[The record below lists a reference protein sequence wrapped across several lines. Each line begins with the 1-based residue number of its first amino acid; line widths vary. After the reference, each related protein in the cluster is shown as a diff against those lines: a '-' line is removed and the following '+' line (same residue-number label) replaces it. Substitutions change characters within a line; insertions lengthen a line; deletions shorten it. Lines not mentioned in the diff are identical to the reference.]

1 MDPAGSGSLDTRERR
16 ARAAR
21 ISTRGC
27 GAAVSACH
35 SLSFRTTKHPY
46 HHPHQ
51 HLYPYPQVLGLLAC
65 SGHAWWAELRG
76 RAEAGGDR
84 SWATWLVALAASAC
98 PEVASAALGALC
110 RGLGHEHCRACLLAA
125 IIAAAADATAATT
138 AATAVTAATAP
149 PTPTPTPTTPLPS
162 SPLPS
167 LGESLE
173 EHAAAPQR
181 ELVLAVASLL
191 SQLPLAAEAFA
202 PLFVRLHGPRCLEL
216 AAHHHCQRTRR
227 EARSLAAAVAAHLSS
242 VAPDDGAC
250 GEVSSA
256 ARPCEAEAE
265 AGAAGQAELRAARR
279 RVEAVAE
286 AANGPVEAS
295 FQEARVFFTGPRPR
309 RHECE

>member
-1 MDPAGSGSLDTRERR
+1 MRGS
-16 ARAAR
+16 
-21 ISTRGC
+21 

-35 SLSFRTTKHPY
+35 SLSFRTIKHPY
-46 HHPHQ
+46 QRPHQ
-51 HLYPYPQVLGLLAC
+51 HPCQHPQVLGLLAC
-65 SGHAWWAELRG
+65 SDHAWRAELCG
-76 RAEAGGDR
+76 RAEAGGGR
-84 SWATWLVALAASAC
+84 SWATRLVALAASVC

-125 IIAAAADATAATT
+125 IAAAAAATNATT
-138 AATAVTAATAP
+138 AAPTAAPVTAAAAAP
-149 PTPTPTPTTPLPS
+149 PTTMTPTTTPPLPP

-181 ELVLAVASLL
+181 DLVLAVASLL
-191 SQLPLAAEAFA
+191 SQLPLAGECFA

-216 AAHHHCQRTRR
+216 AAHHSCQQTRR

-242 VAPDDGAC
+242 VALDDGVC
-250 GEVSSA
+250 GGEVSSA
-256 ARPCEAEAE
+256 ARPCEAE

-279 RVEAVAE
+279 RVEAVVE

>member
-1 MDPAGSGSLDTRERR
+1 M
-16 ARAAR
+16 
-21 ISTRGC
+21 
-27 GAAVSACH
+27 
-35 SLSFRTTKHPY
+35 
-46 HHPHQ
+46 
-51 HLYPYPQVLGLLAC
+51 LGLLAC
-65 SGHAWWAELRG
+65 SGHAWRAELRG

-84 SWATWLVALAASAC
+84 SWVTLLVALAASAS

-110 RGLGHEHCRACLLAA
+110 RGLGHAHCRACLLAA
-125 IIAAAADATAATT
+125 IAAAAATTSAAAAAVTATAAL
-138 AATAVTAATAP
+138 VTAAAAP
-149 PTPTPTPTTPLPS
+149 PTTTMTPPPTPPLPAPPLPAP
-162 SPLPS
+162 PLPS

-181 ELVLAVASLL
+181 ELVLGVASLL
-191 SQLPLAAEAFA
+191 SQLPLAGERFA

-216 AAHHHCQRTRR
+216 AAHHACQRTRR

-242 VAPDDGAC
+242 VALDDGAC
-250 GEVSSA
+250 GAVSST

-279 RVEAVAE
+279 RVQAVAE
-286 AANGPVEAS
+286 AANGPVEPS

>member
-1 MDPAGSGSLDTRERR
+1 MRGS
-16 ARAAR
+16 
-21 ISTRGC
+21 

-51 HLYPYPQVLGLLAC
+51 HLYQHPQVLGLLAC
-65 SGHAWWAELRG
+65 SGHAWRAELSG

-84 SWATWLVALAASAC
+84 SWATQLVALAASTC

-125 IIAAAADATAATT
+125 IIAAAADATAAT
-138 AATAVTAATAP
+138 AATAVTAATAL
-149 PTPTPTPTTPLPS
+149 PTTTTTLTPPATPLLPP

-181 ELVLAVASLL
+181 ELVLVVASLL

-227 EARSLAAAVAAHLSS
+227 EARSLAASVAAHLSS
-242 VAPDDGAC
+242 VATDDGAC

-256 ARPCEAEAE
+256 ARPCEAEAEAE

>member
-1 MDPAGSGSLDTRERR
+1 
-16 ARAAR
+16 
-21 ISTRGC
+21 
-27 GAAVSACH
+27 
-35 SLSFRTTKHPY
+35 
-46 HHPHQ
+46 
-51 HLYPYPQVLGLLAC
+51 VLGLLAC
-65 SGHAWWAELRG
+65 SRHAWRAELRG

-84 SWATWLVALAASAC
+84 SWATQLVALAASAW

-125 IIAAAADATAATT
+125 IAAAAAAATAAT
-138 AATAVTAATAP
+138 AATAAAATATATAAAAALPTTTMTPP
-149 PTPTPTPTTPLPS
+149 PTPPLPS

-181 ELVLAVASLL
+181 DLVLAVASLL
-191 SQLPLAAEAFA
+191 SQLPLAGERFA

-216 AAHHHCQRTRR
+216 AAHHSCQQARR
-227 EARSLAAAVAAHLSS
+227 EACGLAAAVAAHLSS
-242 VAPDDGAC
+242 AAPDDGAC
-250 GEVSSA
+250 GEVVSA
-256 ARPCEAEAE
+256 ARPCEVE

-295 FQEARVFFTGPRPR
+295 FQEAYVFFTGPRPR

>member
-1 MDPAGSGSLDTRERR
+1 M
-16 ARAAR
+16 
-21 ISTRGC
+21 RGC

-35 SLSFRTTKHPY
+35 SLSFRTIKHPY
-46 HHPHQ
+46 QRPHQ
-51 HLYPYPQVLGLLAC
+51 HPYQHPQVLGLLAC
-65 SGHAWWAELRG
+65 SDHAWSAELCG

-84 SWATWLVALAASAC
+84 SWATQLVALAASTC

-125 IIAAAADATAATT
+125 IAAAAAATAATT
-138 AATAVTAATAP
+138 AAPVTAAAAAP
-149 PTPTPTPTTPLPS
+149 PTTMTPTATPPLPS
-162 SPLPS
+162 PPLPS
-167 LGESLE
+167 FGESLE

-181 ELVLAVASLL
+181 DLVLAVASLL
-191 SQLPLAAEAFA
+191 SQLPLAGERFA

-216 AAHHHCQRTRR
+216 AAHHSCQRTRR

-242 VAPDDGAC
+242 VALDEGAC
-250 GEVSSA
+250 GGEVSSA
-256 ARPCEAEAE
+256 ARPCEAEV
-265 AGAAGQAELRAARR
+265 GAAGQAELRAARR
-279 RVEAVAE
+279 RVEAVVE

>member
-1 MDPAGSGSLDTRERR
+1 M
-16 ARAAR
+16 
-21 ISTRGC
+21 
-27 GAAVSACH
+27 
-35 SLSFRTTKHPY
+35 
-46 HHPHQ
+46 
-51 HLYPYPQVLGLLAC
+51 LGLLAC
-65 SGHAWWAELRG
+65 SGHAWRAELRG

-84 SWATWLVALAASAC
+84 SWATRLVALAASAC

-125 IIAAAADATAATT
+125 IAAAAAATAA
-138 AATAVTAATAP
+138 AAAAVTATAALVTAAAAP
-149 PTPTPTPTTPLPS
+149 PTTTMTPPPTPPLPTP
-162 SPLPS
+162 PLPAPPRPS

-181 ELVLAVASLL
+181 DLVLAVASLL
-191 SQLPLAAEAFA
+191 SQLPLAGERFA

-216 AAHHHCQRTRR
+216 AAHHACQRTRR

-242 VAPDDGAC
+242 VALDDGAC
-250 GEVSSA
+250 GAVCSA

-265 AGAAGQAELRAARR
+265 AGAVGAAGLAELRAARR

-286 AANGPVEAS
+286 AANGPVEPS